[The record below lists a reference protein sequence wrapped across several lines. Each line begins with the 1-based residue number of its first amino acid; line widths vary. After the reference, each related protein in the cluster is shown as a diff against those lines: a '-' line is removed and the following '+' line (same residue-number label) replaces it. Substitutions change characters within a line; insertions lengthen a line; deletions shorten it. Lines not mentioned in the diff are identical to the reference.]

1 MIYSTAV
8 GVINIYSPNVQE
20 DDLGISTCHLNSSK
34 GIHDP
39 FKLSDATN
47 YSFSH
52 LGDNQLPSFVPW

>member
-20 DDLGISTCHLNSSK
+20 DDLGISTCHPKYSK
-34 GIHDP
+34 RIHDP

-52 LGDNQLPSFVPW
+52 LGDNQLPSFVP